1 MWSAWA
7 GSSPPHMALSLS
19 LPSLSA
25 NHLSSPVKS
34 CSENALGDH
43 RAFPLLKTL
52 LNHARRRSLAPPF
65 PPHFPVLAPF
75 PAAAGRGRRVLHV
88 GGLGAERGGWSAGC
102 LPVRFAP
109 TAIALAIQPRL
120 TLSVYP
126 SSQLQFG
133 SRLSSLPPFLLELWF
148 GNSTRSYFASLFNL
162 GEGTEGGHLASPLL
176 PANLNPRI
184 GGLAT

>member
-1 MWSAWA
+1 MVGLGWLLSASH
-7 GSSPPHMALSLS
+7 GALSCS
-19 LPSLSA
+19 LIRKSF
-25 NHLSSPVKS
+25 VKS
-34 CSENALGDH
+34 CSENALDDH
-43 RAFPLLKTL
+43 RASPLLKTL
-52 LNHARRRSLAPPF
+52 LNRASRRSLAPPF

-75 PAAAGRGRRVLHV
+75 PATAGRGRVLHV
-88 GGLGAERGGWSAGC
+88 GGLGAERGGWSAGMSV
-102 LPVRFAP
+102 LPQPPSRHP
-109 TAIALAIQPRL
+109 TP
-120 TLSVYP
+120 TDSLSVYP

-184 GGLAT
+184 GDLAT